1 MAKIDKIKETLN
13 SLRVG
18 LSIISAFII
27 TLGGALG
34 SLYSRNHIDLL
45 FWMTFVF
52 ILVFVVAGYVIIHTI
67 RLKTDELEEL

>member
-27 TLGGALG
+27 TLGGVLG
-34 SLYSRNHIDLL
+34 NLYNKEIFGLL
-45 FWMTFVF
+45 FWLTTIIFF
-52 ILVFVVAGYVIIHTI
+52 IFLISGFIIIHTI
-67 RLKTDELEEL
+67 RLKTDEIEEL

>member
-27 TLGGALG
+27 TLGGVLG
-34 SLYSRNHIDLL
+34 NFYNKEIFGLL
-45 FWMTFVF
+45 FWLTAIIFF
-52 ILVFVVAGYVIIHTI
+52 IFLISGFIVIHII